1 MAAAVVG
8 QAESLI
14 TWNAKDFD
22 CRFIRKHA
30 CITFHRPQQ
39 RGEPGQESPAQHP
52 LDAMEDDE
60 TFARHTARRFR

>member
-30 CITFHRPQQ
+30 ITIMDPDEYLCALYEEFPGEVLATIANRAHTT
-39 RGEPGQESPAQHP
+39 GEP
-52 LDAMEDDE
+52 
-60 TFARHTARRFR
+60 